1 MAIGEETLS
10 QYQTLRRV
18 LNCIRWG
25 SGERAGDRAL
35 FLALWRTR
43 AFRGLSHS
51 MKNTKKTL
59 KRRTAWAQID
69 GSMTMSCKL
78 LSLSPL
84 HRRLRFFPFFV
95 CPLFKRN
102 PIPSSRHRP
111 KSDCFSFHSL
121 SFSVKYKKSCEP
133 RELSGMD
140 QSSIQQ
146 LLCCVSVSLIW
157 EPPCR
162 PTDSTCIYIPL
173 KFWTDLLQRIEVVA
187 SITAR
192 TRAYRYTMAASGL

>member
-1 MAIGEETLS
+1 MQLSKRTPRNKSDIAPTL
-10 QYQTLRRV
+10 
-18 LNCIRWG
+18 
-25 SGERAGDRAL
+25 
-35 FLALWRTR
+35 TR
-43 AFRGLSHS
+43 PPQKINQVSHS

-121 SFSVKYKKSCEP
+121 SLFPLNIKKLWTK
-133 RELSGMD
+133 RAVGD
-140 QSSIQQ
+140 GSIEYTTTS
-146 LLCCVSVSLIW
+146 LLCVRYSNMRTSVPS
-157 EPPCR
+157 
-162 PTDSTCIYIPL
+162 DSTCIYIPL
-173 KFWTDLLQRIEVVA
+173 KFWTDLLQCIEVVA
-187 SITAR
+187 SITAK
-192 TRAYRYTMAASGL
+192 TRANRYTMAASGLKKQVIVFIDPSASL

>member
-1 MAIGEETLS
+1 MQLSKRTPRNKSDIAPTL
-10 QYQTLRRV
+10 TRRPQKINQV
-18 LNCIRWG
+18 
-25 SGERAGDRAL
+25 
-35 FLALWRTR
+35 
-43 AFRGLSHS
+43 SHS

-78 LSLSPL
+78 LSLSPF

-162 PTDSTCIYIPL
+162 PTALVYTSLWSFGRICCSAL
-173 KFWTDLLQRIEVVA
+173 KWSHR
-187 SITAR
+187 
-192 TRAYRYTMAASGL
+192 